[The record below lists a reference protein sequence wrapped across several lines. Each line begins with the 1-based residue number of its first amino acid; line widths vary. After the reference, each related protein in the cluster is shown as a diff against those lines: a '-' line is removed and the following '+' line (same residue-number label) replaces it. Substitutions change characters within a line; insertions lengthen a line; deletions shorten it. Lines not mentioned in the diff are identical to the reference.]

1 MVFVNVELCPNTV
14 RFVPNV
20 TLVRLKVRHVRVVN
34 FQAVTIYFEGV
45 TGAENLFLSKLN
57 PEGTVRYPLEDI
69 PLVSSAQ

>member
-1 MVFVNVELCPNTV
+1 
-14 RFVPNV
+14 V